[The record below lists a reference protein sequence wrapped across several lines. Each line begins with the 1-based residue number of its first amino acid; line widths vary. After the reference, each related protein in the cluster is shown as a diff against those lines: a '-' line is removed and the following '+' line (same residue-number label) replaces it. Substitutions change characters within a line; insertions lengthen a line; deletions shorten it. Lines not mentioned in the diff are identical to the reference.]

1 MSHPRALWRG
11 KGPPRQPWLVAVA
24 LWFAV
29 AWGSGGDDGAPR
41 NLNCLKA
48 CCCGTPECRPKCS
61 WEAGGRMGASYALH
75 LWYPD
80 HPPGE
85 RHAAFET
92 GNATSLFLKR
102 EHVYMEVKVTVWV
115 ESRVGEG
122 LPPLRSNN
130 LTLVI
135 NQAVRLEAPTKIKFS
150 RSRGHMT
157 LKWNETHNC
166 CASSRENQVRMRTAA
181 HANWTVGNCKTQKE
195 HKNREIIA
203 VRCPVE
209 GNAPYEVQVR
219 YRTSSPYSDWSDWSP
234 SVFVPA
240 ELLKSPKLSCSAEPL
255 GENGRRKVTLEWEKP
270 SREQGEVSYDLTF
283 ALLPCF
289 CLDEPET
296 IFEKINATS
305 FQTFLSGAEYNI
317 SLQADNGASRPPASF
332 CRLPAEQDAGPTFQ
346 EVIQSGKNFSVTW
359 GTKHEVIC
367 FEKDPGRSCE
377 DSDNEEA
384 NETSWSGVLEP
395 DVCTRL
401 AVHGWD
407 PDENTWSTLGL
418 VRLFHR
424 SEPSEDPVR
433 PDVAMPT
440 PTSADIRWHPPALL
454 AGCPGVFQKYVLCWH
469 DERGEEIATYEISA
483 SETRFTI
490 SDLQPNTTY
499 RVGVEVLTAG
509 SDGRCQ
515 NLVTFR
521 TRSADSKKT
530 TLTLSFLLLG
540 LVGGVLVAASAV
552 HICKKR
558 VKEVLCPPLPDPADT
573 EAVKILA
580 GSEPGQVYPQRSF
593 VQPLESSSPTERLVL
608 EPRSPSKEDPAVGT
622 AADFPALANPAEET
636 LLPKEDQPG
645 SGSLLPSEYKSQGF
659 LSPMEDERQGRGAG
673 RLQ

>member
-1 MSHPRALWRG
+1 
-11 KGPPRQPWLVAVA
+11 
-24 LWFAV
+24 
-29 AWGSGGDDGAPR
+29 
-41 NLNCLKA
+41 
-48 CCCGTPECRPKCS
+48 
-61 WEAGGRMGASYALH
+61 MGASHTLH

-80 HPPGE
+80 HPPGK
-85 RHAAFET
+85 RHDAFDT
-92 GNATSLFLKR
+92 GNATSLFLER
-102 EHVYMEVKVTVWV
+102 DRVYMEVKVTVWV

-122 LPPLRSNN
+122 VPPLRSNN

-135 NQAVRLEAPTKIKFS
+135 NQAVRLEAPTEIHFS

-157 LKWNETHNC
+157 LTWSEVDNC

-181 HANWTVGNCKTQKE
+181 HANWTVGNCKTQERHKAKE
-195 HKNREIIA
+195 TIA

-219 YRTSSPYSDWSDWSP
+219 YRISGPYSDWSDWSR
-234 SVFVPA
+234 SVFVPS
-240 ELLKSPKLSCSAEPL
+240 ELLKSPELSCSTEPL
-255 GENGRRKVTLEWEKP
+255 GENGRRKVTLKWEKP
-270 SREQGEVSYDLTF
+270 SREQGEVKYNLTF
-283 ALLPCF
+283 ALLPCL
-289 CLDEPET
+289 CLYESVNISEA
-296 IFEKINATS
+296 INVTS

-317 SLQADNGASRPPASF
+317 SLQANNGASQSPASF
-332 CRLPAEQDAGPTFQ
+332 CRLPAEQDAVGPTFQ

-359 GTKHEVIC
+359 GSKHEVIC

-377 DSDNEEA
+377 DDDIQEVNEI
-384 NETSWSGVLEP
+384 SWGSWMDEQRRGERLGVLES

-407 PDENTWSTLGL
+407 PDKDAWSTLGL

-424 SEPSEDPVR
+424 SEPSEDPLR
-433 PDVAMPT
+433 LDVAMPT

-454 AGCPGVFQKYVLCWH
+454 ASCPGAFQKYILCWH
-469 DERGEEIATYEISA
+469 DERGEEIATYEVST

-515 NLVTFR
+515 NLVAFR
-521 TRSADSKKT
+521 TRPADSKKT
-530 TLTLSFLLLG
+530 TLTLSLLLLG

-580 GSEPGQVYPQRSF
+580 GSSPGQLHPRRSF
-593 VQPLESSSPTERLVL
+593 VQPLESSSPTEPLIL
-608 EPRSPSKEDPAVGT
+608 ERRSPSKEDPAVGT

-645 SGSLLPSEYKSQGF
+645 SGDLLPSEYKSQGF